1 MLSHYSRTRKGH
13 QELKTRTHK
22 LTARQRAL
30 LLIIENV
37 QWDDTDP
44 VSVQQLSTAD
54 NVKRLLELQLIEA
67 VNDSVISP
75 ASTETE
81 IPAVEAVLHPV
92 QQPAPADLMPGR
104 YKVILAELAPKKP
117 FGTLYD
123 FISLPKP
130 VAADVAQPAISVNAA
145 DAGLTEEAARKSV
158 FLSYL
163 PYLGGKKKPAQDAV
177 VEPTV
182 TVAASGEHID
192 EPVQASAELAE
203 TTLSPVGVQTDAE
216 VMADQ
221 AVIQESIV
229 ATDAPENVALVSA
242 DVDVNELALP
252 EPLTVDAV
260 SVLQALPDA
269 DVELAHAEL
278 ASADAVQAVAD
289 EQVVVEAPAV
299 DNTVAEDAV
308 QSLAVAAE
316 VQTDSEPLMAIAEL
330 EPVVVEAVS
339 SVDVISL
346 VDVDV
351 AQAEVV
357 EAVADI
363 ASEVVDTRVVSVQPA
378 TDELVLAA
386 PETTDAV
393 QAVEAVSSI
402 EAEVADAELADTDAD
417 VDVLAV
423 QVEASVVEQAEV
435 LASEA
440 LEPTIVADDHVD
452 VQQAVDDV
460 ALALEVGH
468 AASVADVLVD
478 DSASITAQQD
488 IHAEAAE
495 QVASVDAV
503 AEAVAEANPAL
514 IAAEASDTGEIT
526 PQPVSVISTLTVNTK
541 QALTTPDFSHSGNSS
556 HSLADVQVEVVAEGA
571 HAESMLYIADH
582 NAKWQER
589 HIPLLVWTVTMPGTK
604 KQQKKLELPLKL
616 YNVDEFEQVWDAK
629 PPYGSH

>member
-75 ASTETE
+75 ATTERET
-81 IPAVEAVLHPV
+81 PAVEAVLHPV

-104 YKVILAELAPKKP
+104 YKVILAELTPKKP

-130 VAADVAQPAISVNAA
+130 VAAEVAQQASPVNAAA

-163 PYLGGKKKPAQDAV
+163 PYLGGKKKPAQDAA

-182 TVAASGEHID
+182 AAIGERTD

-203 TTLSPVGVQTDAE
+203 TALSPVGVQADAE
-216 VMADQ
+216 VMTDQ
-221 AVIQESIV
+221 AVIHDSIV
-229 ATDAPENVALVSA
+229 ATDTPENVALVSTDL
-242 DVDVNELALP
+242 DVDELALP

-260 SVLQALPDA
+260 SVVQASPDA
-269 DVELAHAEL
+269 EAELAHAEL
-278 ASADAVQAVAD
+278 ASTDVVQAVAD

-299 DNTVAEDAV
+299 DNTVAEDTV
-308 QSLAVAAE
+308 QSLTVAAKL
-316 VQTDSEPLMAIAEL
+316 QTDSEPLTAVAEL
-330 EPVVVEAVS
+330 EPVVVETVS
-339 SVDVISL
+339 SAEVVSL
-346 VDVDV
+346 VEVDV

-363 ASEVVDTRVVSVQPA
+363 ASEVVDTTVVSGQPA
-378 TDELVLAA
+378 TDELALVA
-386 PETTDAV
+386 PEATDAV

-417 VDVLAV
+417 VDVLAL
-423 QVEASVVEQAEV
+423 QVDASVVEQAEV

-440 LEPTIVADDHVD
+440 LHPTVVADDQAVL
-452 VQQAVDDV
+452 QQAADEV
-460 ALALEVGH
+460 APALEVGH
-468 AASVADVLVD
+468 AAAAADVLVD
-478 DSASITAQQD
+478 DSANIAAQQD
-488 IHAEAAE
+488 VHAEAVE
-495 QVASVDAV
+495 QVARVE
-503 AEAVAEANPAL
+503 AEAQVNPAVT
-514 IAAEASDTGEIT
+514 AAEASDTGELT
-526 PQPVSVISTLTVNTK
+526 LQPVSVISTLTVNTK
-541 QALTTPDFSHSGNSS
+541 QALTTADFSNNSNSS
-556 HSLADVQVEVVAEGA
+556 HSLADVQLEVVAEGA